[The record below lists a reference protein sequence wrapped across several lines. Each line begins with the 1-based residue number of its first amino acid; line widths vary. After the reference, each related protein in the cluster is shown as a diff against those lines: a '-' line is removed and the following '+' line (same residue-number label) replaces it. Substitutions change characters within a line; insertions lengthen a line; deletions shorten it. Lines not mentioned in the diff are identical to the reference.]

1 MFALFDRIFEY
12 PRHRMPTAGN
22 DTFSRY
28 LPPDPQATRWGW
40 RLIDAGRQHVPPGSP
55 YPLAGHP
62 LAYAFDK
69 NGRRTL
75 GEFQL
80 VLVASGSGHFESRSC
95 RERTVSAGDTLL
107 LFPGEWHRYRPS
119 PRTGWS
125 EYWLG
130 FEGEEAARIMRAFF
144 SRSRPIQPGAYT
156 AEAIRIFDQ
165 LLGWLRHPRPGGE
178 QVVASF
184 IPQLLALLRAGS
196 VTAGTGRARE
206 EALVMA
212 VRTRLLEDPSQRAD
226 LPALAAELGVSY
238 SLLRSLFRKHTG
250 HSPRQFENLIRLN
263 RSRDLLAA
271 GQSVTATAEA
281 LGYTSVHYFSRAFKQ
296 QFGEPPQQ
304 WRQGRE

>member
-1 MFALFDRIFEY
+1 MPERI
-12 PRHRMPTAGN
+12 
-22 DTFSRY
+22 DSFSRY
-28 LPPDPQATRWGW
+28 LPPDPQATKWGW
-40 RLIDAGRQHVPPGSP
+40 RLIDAGRQNVPPGAD
-55 YPLAGHP
+55 YPRAPHP
-62 LAYAFDK
+62 LAYFFDK

-75 GEFQL
+75 NEYQL
-80 VLVASGSGHFESRSC
+80 VLITAGGGTFQSRSC
-95 RERTVSAGDTLL
+95 RERPVHAGDTLL
-107 LFPGEWHRYRPS
+107 LFPGEWHRYRPH

-130 FEGEEAARIMRAFF
+130 FEGQEAARIMRTFF
-144 SRSRPIQPGAYT
+144 SRSRPVQPGAHT

-178 QVVASF
+178 LVMASL

-196 VTAGTGRARE
+196 VAAGTPRARE
-206 EALVMA
+206 EALIIT
-212 VRTRLLEDPSQRAD
+212 VRARLLEDPSRLTD

-271 GQSVTATAEA
+271 GESVTATAEM
-281 LGYTSVHYFSRAFKQ
+281 LGYASVHYFSRAFKR
-296 QFGEPPQQ
+296 QFGQSPQQ
-304 WRQGRE
+304 WINSRG

>member
-1 MFALFDRIFEY
+1 MPDR
-12 PRHRMPTAGN
+12 T

-28 LPPDPQATRWGW
+28 LPPDPQSTHWGW
-40 RLIDAGRQHVPPGSP
+40 RLIDAGRQQVPPGAP

-75 GEFQL
+75 NEYQL
-80 VLVASGSGHFESRSC
+80 VLITAGSGHFQSRSC

-119 PRTGWS
+119 ARTGWS

-130 FEGEEAARIMRAFF
+130 FEGEEAGRIMRAFF
-144 SRSRPIQPGAYT
+144 NRAQPVHPGVYT
-156 AEAIRIFDQ
+156 AEAIQIFDQ
-165 LLGWLRHPRPGGE
+165 LLGWLRNPRPGGE
-178 QVVASF
+178 QVAASF
-184 IPQLLALLRAGS
+184 IPQILALLRAGS
-196 VTAGTGRARE
+196 VTVGTSRARE
-206 EALVMA
+206 EELVMA
-212 VRTRLLEDPSQRAD
+212 MRARLLENPARHTD
-226 LPALAAELGVSY
+226 LPALAQELGVSY

-271 GQSVTATAEA
+271 GQSVSMTAEA
-281 LGYTSVHYFSRAFKQ
+281 LGYNSVHYFSRAFKR
-296 QFGEPPQQ
+296 QFGSSPQH
-304 WRQGRE
+304 WARKA